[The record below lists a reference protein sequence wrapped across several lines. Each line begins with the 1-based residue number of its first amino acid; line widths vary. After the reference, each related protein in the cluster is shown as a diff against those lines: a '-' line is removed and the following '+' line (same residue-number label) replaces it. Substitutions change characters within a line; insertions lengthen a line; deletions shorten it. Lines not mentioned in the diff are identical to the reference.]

1 MEFNAS
7 FNNTSVIL
15 GQSVL
20 LVEDTGVPGKN
31 HWPAAS
37 HWETLS
43 HKVVSNTPRHEQYSN
58 SQI

>member
-7 FNNTSVIL
+7 FNSTSVIL

-43 HKVVSNTPRHEQYSN
+43 HNVVSNTPRHEQYSN

>member
-1 MEFNAS
+1 
-7 FNNTSVIL
+7 
-15 GQSVL
+15 
-20 LVEDTGVPGKN
+20 VEDTGVPGKN

-43 HKVVSNTPRHEQYSN
+43 HNVVSNTPRHEQYSN